1 MLIQTLKAALRLC
14 VCVQVCVCVCLSLFL
29 CMCVC
34 KCVCK
39 CVCVCVC
46 GWHPIFYANPNP
58 WGDLRQGWVW
68 FEPNFIFR
76 VEFQFTK
83 RLIIFVCV
91 ETNQMV
97 GSNPNVILTQQTC
110 GQRSNRAAESKR
122 RALALYFSMR
132 ICCRFVMSKHRGDWD
147 GGLCMTWGL
156 ARRMPLCSGDISW
169 LVKR

>member
-14 VCVQVCVCVCLSLFL
+14 VYVQVCVCVCLSLFL

-76 VEFQFTK
+76 VESSLQSVWSYSFVWKRTK
-83 RLIIFVCV
+83 WSV
-91 ETNQMV
+91 
-97 GSNPNVILTQQTC
+97 VIQT
-110 GQRSNRAAESKR
+110 
-122 RALALYFSMR
+122 
-132 ICCRFVMSKHRGDWD
+132 W
-147 GGLCMTWGL
+147 
-156 ARRMPLCSGDISW
+156 SW
-169 LVKR
+169 LGKPAASARTGLRKANAERWHCIFPCEFAVGLLCQNIEEIEMEVCAWLGDLQGECHCAVATSLDW